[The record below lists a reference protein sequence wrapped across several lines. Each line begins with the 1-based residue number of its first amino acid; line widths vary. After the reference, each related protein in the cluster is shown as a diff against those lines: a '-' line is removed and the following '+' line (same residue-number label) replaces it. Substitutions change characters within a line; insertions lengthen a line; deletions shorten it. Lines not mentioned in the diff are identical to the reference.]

1 MNDDRTDRYLYDPAA
16 PPSDEVAEIERRL
29 APLRYAGAQPVPF
42 RSRRRSFAFLA
53 AAAMVVLL
61 IGSAAFWLWTWPSA
75 RPWTVEDG
83 SIDRLAVGQTVDASQ
98 SLLVRVARIGWM
110 RVAEGSVLTLLST
123 ESNHHRLAMTEG
135 TVHVSIWAPPRSVA
149 VRTPSGDVVDF
160 GCEFILHVDPN
171 VTRVDV
177 VSGWVR
183 LDNERG
189 EVLVPGGASS
199 AMTKAGLPSAPVFKS
214 APREFAEAIR
224 SLETSVTVPAVDTA
238 VRTARRRDVLTL
250 LVMARRNPSV
260 RDRFVSRAAE
270 LMPPRNAEVVRRAS
284 AGDASAF
291 EAWIGE
297 LPLPAVTSWVPN
309 WRDRLLR

>member
-1 MNDDRTDRYLYDPAA
+1 MTDEKTDAYLDDPTA
-16 PPSDEVAEIERRL
+16 PPSEEVQAIERIL
-29 APLRYAGAQPVPF
+29 SPLRYEAGQPLRF
-42 RSRRRSFAFLA
+42 RPRRTARAILA
-53 AAAMVVLL
+53 VAAMVILL
-61 IGSAAFWLWTWPSA
+61 VGAAGLWLWTWPSE
-75 RPWTVEDG
+75 RPWAVERG
-83 SIDRLAVGQTVDASQ
+83 SIERMAVGETVDATE

-160 GCEFILHVDPN
+160 GCEFVLYVDPRM
-171 VTRVDV
+171 TSVDV

-183 LDNERG
+183 LDNELG

-199 AMTKAGLPSAPVFKS
+199 AMTKSGRPTVPVFRS
-214 APREFAEAIR
+214 APREFKEAIAR
-224 SLETSVTVPAVDTA
+224 LEAGSAGASLETA

-250 LVMARRNPSV
+250 LVLARRSVSV
-260 RDRFVSRAAE
+260 RERFVSRAAE
-270 LMPPRNAEVVRRAS
+270 LMPPRNAETVALAR
-284 AGDASAF
+284 AGDTAAID
-291 EAWIGE
+291 AWIAE
-297 LPLPAVTSWVPN
+297 LPLPPVTSWVPN